1 MKRLSSVILF
11 VVCSLLII
19 EVKSSMHWAVTENG
33 RIEAQVNSV
42 FHLRRPFDFI
52 ALMEQEARL
61 LTLDEIYH
69 DLLARKSAFD
79 RKWVGLDANNGEVG
93 LDKSGG
99 LRGFNAGDLEA
110 RLYAK
115 DPDCVG
121 AGGRPLPLSRLFPG
135 SAGIASLMR
144 EEMRLE
150 NNLKPVR
157 QGDGGQNI
165 LPDCESSY
173 PLDLS
178 MQAFEH
184 LLGLK
189 ERLNLSMNPEP
200 SLESAF
206 LFHLRKSPIFMEWQA
221 GDWPEGGGEQRKSP
235 GGEGGPVLPTSQ
247 SSTLTKPPP
256 PSPPPPPSGDL
267 EPSWRIYQFG
277 CQVGLALANNG
288 TSWPLHNLASLFWRI
303 VGNAPRAIECA
314 RRAVHLSP
322 SKHRDVGLAQMGWVL
337 LSSGRPAEAAIILHA
352 AVDHAAFSLPSEPM
366 EHLPLRTAPPATHLA
381 LANAYALLSDYNR
394 SLACYDNALKLQP
407 GLKVAQLGRHS
418 VLCQQKLEKALIN
431 MVDSLRDMLVEL
443 QEYHKKQEEWLK
455 LQEKLLW
462 EQAPL
467 EVRLMNYGQDKILST
482 SSGQHKN
489 CIHHQKEGHMIL
501 SCDLEASHT
510 LESDITLSLQLLM
523 KNVVSQAK
531 KISSSMFH
539 DVGKKREIMSL
550 SLNDENPLNLDSNE
564 NQVYFSALES
574 KGDDAQPPEDG
585 LMEIT
590 LKPVGESA
598 LGDHVAWADVE
609 HLMYQSSEVDAA
621 GGQHPASIPV
631 CPSAQQKAMEPYICK
646 PLGTNPK
653 GAQAFKWQDNANNK
667 D

>member
-1 MKRLSSVILF
+1 MKNL
-11 VVCSLLII
+11 VVTVLLCINTLLLINV
-19 EVKSSMHWAVTENG
+19 ECTMHWAVTENG

-42 FHLRRPFDFI
+42 FHLRRPYDLI
-52 ALMEQEARL
+52 AFMEQETRL
-61 LTLDEIYH
+61 HTLDEIYH
-69 DLLARKSAFD
+69 DLLTRKSAFD
-79 RKWVGLDANNGEVG
+79 RKWVGLDSSSGEVG
-93 LDKSGG
+93 LDRSGG

-121 AGGRPLPLSRLFPG
+121 AGGKPLSLSHLFPG
-135 SAGIASLMR
+135 SAGISSLMR
-144 EEMRLE
+144 DEMRLE
-150 NNLKPVR
+150 NNLKPVPD
-157 QGDGGQNI
+157 GDEYTNE

-173 PLDLS
+173 QLDLS

-189 ERLNLSMNPEP
+189 ERVNLSMEPEP

-206 LFHLRKSPIFMEWQA
+206 LYHLRKSPIYMERLEE
-221 GDWPEGGGEQRKSP
+221 WPKDEEEEVSIPEEKAHPDDPSTTPPKPQKRKF
-235 GGEGGPVLPTSQ
+235 Q
-247 SSTLTKPPP
+247 
-256 PSPPPPPSGDL
+256 PSKN
-267 EPSWRIYQFG
+267 INHFG
-277 CQVGLALANNG
+277 KKVGMALARNS

-303 VGNAPRAIECA
+303 VGDAPRAIECA

-322 SKHRDVGLAQMGWVL
+322 SQHRDVGLAQMGWIL

-352 AVDHAAFSLPSEPM
+352 AVDHAAFTMPPESEPID
-366 EHLPLRTAPPATHLA
+366 HIPLHTAPPATHLA

-407 GLKVAQLGRHS
+407 SLKVAQLGRHS

-467 EVRLMNYGQDKILST
+467 EVRLMNYGQDKILSAG
-482 SSGQHKN
+482 SGHNKN

-510 LESDITLSLQLLM
+510 LETDITLSLQLLM
-523 KNVVSQAK
+523 KNVVNQAK
-531 KISSSMFH
+531 KISSAMFH
-539 DVGKKREIMSL
+539 GIGKRREMMSL
-550 SLNDENPLNLDSNE
+550 SLNEDNPLNLDPSE
-564 NQVYFSALES
+564 SQVYFSSLES
-574 KGDDAQPPEDG
+574 KESPRPEEEDV
-585 LMEIT
+585 MEFT
-590 LKPVGESA
+590 LKQLDEST
-598 LGDHVAWADVE
+598 LTDHVTWEDVE
-609 HLMYQSSEVDAA
+609 HLMAE
-621 GGQHPASIPV
+621 GQKTGASISV
-631 CPSAQQKAMEPYICK
+631 CPLPKQRTVEPYICT
-646 PLGTNPK
+646 PISTNPK
-653 GAQAFKWQDNANNK
+653 GAQSFKWQENANNK